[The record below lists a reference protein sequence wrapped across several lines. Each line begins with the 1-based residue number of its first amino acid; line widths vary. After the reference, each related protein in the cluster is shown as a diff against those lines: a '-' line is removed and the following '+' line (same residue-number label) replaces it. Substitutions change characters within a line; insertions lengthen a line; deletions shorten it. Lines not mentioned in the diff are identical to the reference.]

1 MIGLNVSGQSTD
13 EARQESLIGN
23 LVSRYRKGAPGSHQA
38 GHQGRLTGVYRN
50 AIELG
55 GGSLVSAGGV
65 FTTIGLVGGALLTYF
80 FGSWMAEL
88 LAMGRSFSFLFDI
101 VAIWSVFLVGAY
113 FELFS
118 PSEAPIYFDRLNH
131 RVYFVEQGKKRSP
144 CWADWS
150 LIDIEHH
157 ATMGGSPTSLRRI
170 HHLVFL
176 VRNSADD
183 PTIMASYVI
192 SNVEFPG
199 ALWEYIRR
207 YMDDDAPPLL
217 AGEAPPLKGGKFD
230 MVEALKQRKKNY
242 WKDWREAPLT
252 QLWQHLCIP
261 LFIPFFFVNRLVVW
275 TARTVHWPQEIKD
288 ALGAPVTEEDLKT
301 DPTHRLRPEGDA
313 AAKKDVV

>member
-13 EARQESLIGN
+13 EARQGNLIGS
-23 LVSRYRKGAPGSHQA
+23 LLSRYSKNVPASHQA
-38 GHQGRLTGVYRN
+38 GHQGRLTGLYQN

-55 GGSLVSAGGV
+55 GGSLVSAGGYATTFGLISGAILTTFYPGFFSTTWDQIEGSVIAIVLPAFWVV
-65 FTTIGLVGGALLTYF
+65 FFI
-80 FGSWMAEL
+80 
-88 LAMGRSFSFLFDI
+88 
-101 VAIWSVFLVGAY
+101 GAY

-118 PSEAPIYFDRLNH
+118 PSEAPIYFDRSNR

-150 LIDIEHH
+150 LIDAEHH

-192 SNVEFPG
+192 ADVEFPG

-207 YMDDDAPPLL
+207 YMEADAPPLI
-217 AGEAPPLKGGKFD
+217 AGEVPPLKGGNFD
-230 MVEALKQRKKNY
+230 MIDALKQRKKNY

-275 TARTVHWPQEIKD
+275 TARTVHWQQQVLD
-288 ALGAPVTEEDLKT
+288 ALGAPITEEDLKA
-301 DPTHRLRPEGDA
+301 DPTNSLRPEGNT
-313 AAKKDVV
+313 AKDGA

>member
-1 MIGLNVSGQSTD
+1 MNVSGQSTD

-23 LVSRYRKGAPGSHQA
+23 LVSRYRKDVPGSHQA
-38 GHQGRLTGVYRN
+38 GHQGRLTGVYQN
-50 AIELG
+50 AIELD
-55 GGSLVSAGGV
+55 GGSLVSAGGYVTTFGLIAGLIAAYV
-65 FTTIGLVGGALLTYF
+65 FPILNKTT
-80 FGSWMAEL
+80 WAEL
-88 LAMGRSFSFLFDI
+88 GFGLMLFSFFSFG
-101 VAIWSVFLVGAY
+101 SVFLIGAY

-118 PSEAPIYFDRLNH
+118 PSEAPIYFDRLNR

-150 LIDIEHH
+150 LIDVEHH

-176 VRNSADD
+176 VRNSAND

-230 MVEALKQRKKNY
+230 MIEALKQRKKNY
-242 WKDWREAPLT
+242 WKDWREAPFT
-252 QLWQHLCIP
+252 QFWQHLCIP

-275 TARTVHWPQEIKD
+275 TARTVHWPQEVKD
-288 ALGAPVTEEDLKT
+288 ALGAPITEEDLNA
-301 DPTHRLRPEGDA
+301 DSTHKLRPEGDA
-313 AAKKDVV
+313 AKEIV